1 MKSSSALFL
10 AIPFLFL
17 LIYLQVFT
25 AEYAYLD
32 EIHQLWH
39 NNDQSNFVMFHTQG
53 RWITGLLFQKLFGA
67 ISTIEQLK
75 FLRVFSLLG
84 WIITAFVWSVMC
96 KTWVAWLSL
105 PNSMWPLGSL
115 YMACTISVC
124 IYIGWASCM
133 EVFLA
138 VIPALLSGHVLFKQ
152 LINQQKITGRSVL
165 LGLTSLVLG
174 ITSLFI
180 YQNAFGIFLLPFFL
194 YYVRHKTAK
203 PDRVVAVGIVFYL
216 FVYVVYYFLFKYSL
230 TAYDLEASNRTGLH
244 FALFKKI
251 SFFFSGPFP
260 QGFSMNLLFL
270 ARSVSSQIF
279 YVLIF
284 VIWLVTIF
292 RRNRQSGIFNISLFV
307 GFTLFLLALIYLP
320 SMIAVENFPSYR
332 TLIAFNLAVFLMV
345 TESLLSVF
353 HSKKSRKAFSWLMAL
368 WLVLTAIYTFNFQYV
383 NPLKKEY
390 KVLKNFMQTHYKTS
404 INQVY
409 FVRADKFLFNREFH
423 THVYRDEFGAP
434 STYRDWVPE
443 PIVKQ
448 IVFEITKNRKI
459 AEDLKVIQFENSE
472 TFRQSRPTI
481 DSTALVVDINDLF
494 IRGSD

>member
-53 RWITGLLFQKLFGA
+53 RWITGLLFQKLFGS
-67 ISTIEQLK
+67 ISTIEQLRS
-75 FLRVFSLLG
+75 LRLFSLLG
-84 WIITAFVWSVMC
+84 WIITTFAWSVMY
-96 KTWVAWLSL
+96 KKWVAWLSL
-105 PNSMWPLGSL
+105 PNAMWPLGTL
-115 YMACTISVC
+115 YMACSISVC

-138 VIPALLSGHVLFKQ
+138 VIPALLSGHAMFKQ
-152 LINQQKITGRSVL
+152 LINPQKITRRSVL
-165 LGLTSLVLG
+165 MGLTSLVLG

-194 YYVRHKTAK
+194 YYVRHKRAK
-203 PDRVVAVGIVFYL
+203 PDRVVVVGIIFYL
-216 FVYVVYYFLFKYSL
+216 LVYIGYYFLFKYSL
-230 TAYDLEASNRTGLH
+230 KAYDLEAGNRTTFH
-244 FALFKKI
+244 FDLFKKI

-270 ARSVSSQIF
+270 ARSVFSQVF

-284 VIWLVTIF
+284 VVWLVTVF
-292 RRNRQSGIFNISLFV
+292 RRDRQSGILNISLFV
-307 GFTLFLLALIYLP
+307 GFTFFLLALIYLP
-320 SMIAVENFPSYR
+320 SMIVVENFASYR
-332 TLIAFNLAVFLMV
+332 TLIAFNLAVFLLV
-345 TESLLSVF
+345 TESLLSIF
-353 HSKKSRKAFSWLMAL
+353 HNEKGRKAFAWLMAF

-390 KVLKNFMQTHYKTS
+390 KVLKSFMQTHYKAGVDK
-404 INQVY
+404 VY
-409 FVRADKFLFNREFH
+409 FIRADKFLFTPEFH
-423 THVYRDEFGAP
+423 TSVYRDEFGAP

-448 IVFEITKNRKI
+448 LIFELTGSRETAEKI
-459 AEDLKVIQFENSE
+459 SVIQFENAELFAQAKLS
-472 TFRQSRPTI
+472 
-481 DSTALVVDINDLF
+481 LNDNSLF
-494 IRGSD
+494 IDMNKLFNSR